1 MMKIKGKVKWFNK
14 NKGFG
19 FIIPNEGNKDIFVH
33 FSSINGEGFKTLL
46 EGQEVEFEIYES
58 QKGVSAVNV
67 TIV

>member
-1 MMKIKGKVKWFNK
+1 MKIKGKVKWFNK